1 MLLTIARRTELA
13 LRTESACIESAL
25 GPQWPADS
33 NFGSGSTFGS
43 RNTGEPDDRNSTAK
57 VRRIEQDLEITG
69 RPVRWIQRKAAAGII
84 PDAYEPAVSG
94 VCFFDENAVRQCSF
108 KGERKPPPPFGAPGR
123 RTGWVRMQR
132 ERGQRGTGRDHKIC
146 RRLPHLLPE
155 TRFSSYFDSGISRNP
170 LK

>member
-57 VRRIEQDLEITG
+57 VRRIEQNRGNHRQTG
-69 RPVRWIQRKAAAGII
+69 PLDTAQGAAAII
-84 PDAYEPAVSG
+84 PDGYEPAGFG

-108 KGERKPPPPFGAPGR
+108 KGERKPPPPFDRA
-123 RTGWVRMQR
+123 
-132 ERGQRGTGRDHKIC
+132 
-146 RRLPHLLPE
+146 
-155 TRFSSYFDSGISRNP
+155 SG
-170 LK
+170 